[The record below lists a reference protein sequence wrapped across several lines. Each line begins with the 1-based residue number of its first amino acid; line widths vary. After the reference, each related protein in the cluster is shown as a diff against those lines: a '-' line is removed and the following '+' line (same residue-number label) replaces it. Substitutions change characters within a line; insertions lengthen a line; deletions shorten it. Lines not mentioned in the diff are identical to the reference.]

1 MKKILLATTALIAA
15 GAFAAPA
22 HAELEVTVGG
32 YTAFQAAAFNSSNSN
47 ESGRDFQAESQII
60 ISADATADNGLQ
72 YGAYIE
78 MEASSDDTQNIDEAN
93 LYLAGAFGRVEMG
106 DQDGASEMA
115 IFAPTV
121 GIGQINGSYD
131 DFMPSFAR
139 AGDLNDRGG
148 HNFILVDTYDSTKI
162 TYYTPKIS
170 GFQAGISYAPE
181 FQGGETVQFTKG
193 VTFSSDTVEMGLTYE
208 GELAGLQVK
217 AGGIYIVGDANGAE
231 NINEWSLGTQV
242 AYQGF
247 TFGGSYSVNGESMQ
261 DENLA
266 NDSVSSWTIGAT
278 YEQGPWGVGL
288 SYVGVDF
295 DENGD
300 SFYGVTGGEYKAAVL
315 GGTYKLA
322 PGLTAGVDFA
332 LYDRD
337 ANGTA
342 DDYEGY
348 VLMTD
353 VTAAF

>member
-22 HAELEVTVGG
+22 HAELEVSVGG
-32 YTAFQAAAFNSSNSN
+32 FTSFQAAAFNSSDSD
-47 ESGRDFQAESQII
+47 ESGRDFQAESEIVI
-60 ISADATADNGLQ
+60 RADATADNGLQ

-78 MEASSDDTQNIDEAN
+78 LRASSNDSGNTDEAN
-93 LYLAGAFGRVEMG
+93 LYLAGAFGRVELG
-106 DQDGASEMA
+106 DQDGASDMA

-131 DFMPSFAR
+131 DFIPTDAR
-139 AGDLNDRGG
+139 ASDMNDRDA

-162 TYYTPKIS
+162 TYYTPKIA
-170 GFQAGISYAPE
+170 GFQAGISYVPE
-181 FQGGETVQFTKG
+181 FQAGETVQFLED

-217 AGGIYIVGDANGAE
+217 AGGVYIIGDANGLE

-242 AYQGF
+242 AYKGF

-261 DENLA
+261 NENLA
-266 NDSVSSWTIGAT
+266 NDSVTSWTIGAT

-295 DENGD
+295 DENGN
-300 SFYGVTGGEYKAAVL
+300 SFYGTTGGEYKAAVL